1 MNPSS
6 NPLVMLLDIFRSPTS
21 CFLALYQRG
30 GWGWQPFIFLMLSPF
45 LFWGAYFS
53 NVDFTWLSDQLTV
66 QFQQIDPQ
74 QIELLEPNTLMASAI
89 INDVF
94 NRFATLLLLAFW
106 SSLQLKQVNNNTVI
120 GNGLRHR
127 APFCF
132 QRYWATLQATQAY
145 Y

>member
-53 NVDFTWLSDQLTV
+53 NVDFTGLSDQLAA
-66 QFQQIDPQ
+66 QFQQIDPK

-94 NRFATLLLLAFW
+94 NRFATLLLLA
-106 SSLQLKQVNNNTVI
+106 L
-120 GNGLRHR
+120 
-127 APFCF
+127 
-132 QRYWATLQATQAY
+132 
-145 Y
+145 